1 MDITVS
7 LYEGKRICLAPIDA
21 EKDAVVESRWTHDA
35 DYLRML
41 DSEPARPVSVAKL
54 KKRYEAIEK
63 KMDES
68 KNMVYFTIRLKP
80 PEGSAEER
88 LIGFVKLSWIEW
100 TNGNAMLSLGIGDR
114 QDRGCGYGTEALYLI
129 LRYAFRELN
138 LYRLSAT
145 VPSYN
150 DAAIRLFE
158 KNGFVEEVRRREA
171 VYRDGQRWDLV
182 HFGLLAEEWERI
194 VIRSQ

>member
-35 DYLRML
+35 EYLRML
-41 DSEPARPVSVAKL
+41 DSEPARPVSVAML

-63 KMDES
+63 KMDEN
-68 KNMVYFTIRLKP
+68 KTMVYFTIRLKP
-80 PEGSAEER
+80 SEGSAEER
-88 LIGFVKLSWIEW
+88 LIGFAKLYWIEW
-100 TNGNAMLSLGIGDR
+100 TNGNALLSLGIGDR
-114 QDRGCGYGTEALYLI
+114 QDRGCGYGTEALHLI

-138 LYRLSAT
+138 LFRLSAT

-150 DAAIRLFE
+150 EPAIRLLK
-158 KNGFVEEVRRREA
+158 KNGFVEEVRRRQA

-182 HFGLLAEEWERI
+182 HFGLLSEEWQRPVDSE
-194 VIRSQ
+194 Q